1 MATAFPTIDADG
13 HILENPDE
21 IRRYMDAP
29 WKHRPTQLS
38 PRNNNPWDT
47 DLVGKI
53 EPTNGYDR
61 GLPAKR
67 QVEIWNRIL
76 DDHEIEQAVLFP
88 TGSGHI
94 GKLQELDFAAAVGRA
109 S

>member
-1 MATAFPTIDADG
+1 MATAYPAIDADG

-29 WKHRPTQLS
+29 FKNRPTPLWPGNFQ
-38 PRNNNPWDT
+38 PWDT

-53 EPTNGYDR
+53 EAPYGYDR
-61 GLPAKR
+61 GLTAKR

-76 DDHEIEQAVLFP
+76 DDHEIE
-88 TGSGHI
+88 
-94 GKLQELDFAAAVGRA
+94 
-109 S
+109 